1 MTQNESAALILI
13 DWQKGFSDLA
23 YWGNR
28 NNRAAEENGATLL
41 AHWRAMGWPVIHVRH
56 DSITPQSPLHP
67 DHPGHAF
74 IDFAN
79 PRDGEPIYG
88 KLVNSAFI
96 GTTLETDLRARG
108 IQKIVL
114 CGISTDHCVN
124 TTTRMGG
131 NLGFD
136 VTVAADACYAF
147 DRQLPDGRVFRAD
160 VVHDVALASLN
171 GEFAAVKT
179 VAQIIA
185 G

>member
-1 MTQNESAALILI
+1 
-13 DWQKGFSDLA
+13 
-23 YWGNR
+23 
-28 NNRAAEENGATLL
+28 
-41 AHWRAMGWPVIHVRH
+41 
-56 DSITPQSPLHP
+56 
-67 DHPGHAF
+67 
-74 IDFAN
+74 
-79 PRDGEPIYG
+79 
-88 KLVNSAFI
+88 
-96 GTTLETDLRARG
+96 
-108 IQKIVL
+108 
-114 CGISTDHCVN
+114 
-124 TTTRMGG
+124 MGG